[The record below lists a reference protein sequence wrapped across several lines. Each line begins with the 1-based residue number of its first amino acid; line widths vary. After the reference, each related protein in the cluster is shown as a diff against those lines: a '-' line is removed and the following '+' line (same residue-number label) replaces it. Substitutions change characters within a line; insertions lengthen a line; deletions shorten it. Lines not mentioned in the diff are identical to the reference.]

1 MSSAVEPKGL
11 RDVRSEASVGGARL
25 ATLLARHRMTLVT
38 LLIAVTVAG
47 AAGFGYL
54 QARHL
59 DEDLR
64 PQSVVGAAAQA
75 DPAASEVAWT
85 LNDATRSMA
94 LAGND
99 RAEGQTAKGV
109 PWPLWE
115 FQLREPIP
123 PREQALTPLPWRLIG
138 ASGLNGKWQLI
149 VLRQGKNEPEYFRVG
164 DKLPGNYRIEAIS
177 EEDVTLKHGRR
188 ALVLSYI
195 ASR

>member
-1 MSSAVEPKGL
+1 MSANELLPPQQGQPGTTNGTSDAGL
-11 RDVRSEASVGGARL
+11 MTGMQRHRSM
-25 ATLLARHRMTLVT
+25 LLAV
-38 LLIAVTVAG
+38 LLTSVLG
-47 AAGFGYL
+47 AAAGIGYF

-59 DEDLR
+59 DETTAASPTMPAAQQAGGIQKSDLPAPMQPDR
-64 PQSVVGAAAQA
+64 TSGEAAAGA
-75 DPAASEVAWT
+75 
-85 LNDATRSMA
+85 
-94 LAGND
+94 
-99 RAEGQTAKGV
+99 

-115 FQLREPIP
+115 FQLRDPIA

-138 ASGLNGKWQLI
+138 ASGLGREWQLI

-188 ALVLSYI
+188 SLVLSYI

>member
-1 MSSAVEPKGL
+1 MNTAIETQGL
-11 RDVRSEASVGGARL
+11 KDLRSEPSVGNEGL
-25 ATLLARHRMTLVT
+25 AALLARHRMPLTALLV
-38 LLIAVTVAG
+38 AATVAG

-59 DEDLR
+59 DEDLA
-64 PQSVVGAAAQA
+64 PTSTASAAAKAEQ
-75 DPAASEVAWT
+75 AASEAAWT

-94 LAGND
+94 LAGNE
-99 RAEGQTAKGV
+99 RAEGQSPSGV

-138 ASGLNGKWQLI
+138 ASGVDGKWQLI

-188 ALVLSYI
+188 SLVLSYI